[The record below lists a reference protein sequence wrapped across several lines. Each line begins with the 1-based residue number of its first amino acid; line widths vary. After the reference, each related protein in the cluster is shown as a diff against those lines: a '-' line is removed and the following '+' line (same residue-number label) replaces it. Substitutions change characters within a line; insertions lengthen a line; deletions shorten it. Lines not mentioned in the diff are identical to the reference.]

1 MKLNWTALLC
11 WCALATSPLWAS
23 AQAPTSSSSPLAEMV
38 LSNGT
43 NAAPSLDELVK
54 LKQDPVSGLR
64 QITIQATVS
73 PNMPG
78 SKRTEGNYS
87 LEPVWP
93 FALGEDWR
101 VITYTIL
108 PIIPQPGA
116 SGENSVVG
124 LGDTLINFFVS
135 PRKAGALVWGAGP
148 SILLPTQTNPALGSN
163 RPALG
168 PALGLFYPRDSWS
181 AGVILQNGWSFG
193 GSGINR
199 VNAFGAQCLLS
210 YNLPNDWFLSSNAT
224 MSANWTVAHHDR
236 WTVPVSGGG
245 WQGAQHRK
253 AIGQCFAPGICLS
266 SHPARWPDLVGEHQL
281 AFLFP

>member
-64 QITIQATVS
+64 QITILATVS
-73 PNMPG
+73 PNM
-78 SKRTEGNYS
+78 
-87 LEPVWP
+87 
-93 FALGEDWR
+93 
-101 VITYTIL
+101 
-108 PIIPQPGA
+108 PGA

-236 WTVPVSGGG
+236 WTVPVSGGVG
-245 WQGAQHRK
+245 KVLNIGKQSVSVSLQAFVYPVTPRDGPTWSANISWHFCSREAEGQGAMFFG
-253 AIGQCFAPGICLS
+253 ADS
-266 SHPARWPDLVGEHQL
+266 
-281 AFLFP
+281 